1 MVSKIEKVREAMGV
15 CKMKQC
21 EDCQNC
27 PYREEEWDGAWEDED
42 GFSCYDEMA
51 ADALDLLA
59 VMEAMFSDQARL
71 LTEPEIAIAPDRAL
85 LYEEVRVDWGD
96 PEDSPS
102 GQQIETD
109 IAPVEKR
116 GEQLVGNGVNRG
128 IGPGMFTEGEDN
140 QVRIRYWLGRPSEEQ
155 RENTPW
161 EGAEG

>member
-1 MVSKIEKVREAMGV
+1 MVSKIEKARQALGV
-15 CKMKQC
+15 CQMKQC

-27 PYREEEWDGAWEDED
+27 PYREEEWNGAWEDDD

-71 LTEPEIAIAPDRAL
+71 LSEAEIAIAPEQAL

-96 PEDSPS
+96 AAESLS

-116 GEQLVGNGVNRG
+116 GEQLVGNGVNRD

-140 QVRIRYWLGRPSEEQ
+140 QVRIRYWLGRPTEEQ
-155 RENTPW
+155 RKNTPW